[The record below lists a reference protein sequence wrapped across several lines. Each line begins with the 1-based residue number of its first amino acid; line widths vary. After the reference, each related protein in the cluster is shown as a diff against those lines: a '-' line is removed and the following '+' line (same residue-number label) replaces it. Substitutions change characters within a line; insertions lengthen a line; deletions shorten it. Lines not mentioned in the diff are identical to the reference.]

1 MSQNKELRELIGLVG
16 YIKLQHRH
24 KHIEDETDTD
34 YINGIE
40 MGQTQQTSFD
50 INSDFTDV
58 PEVSEKGV
66 ECFNGNIDEHEHAK
80 NVENTIDSD
89 HL

>member
-1 MSQNKELRELIGLVG
+1 
-16 YIKLQHRH
+16 
-24 KHIEDETDTD
+24 
-34 YINGIE
+34 

-89 HL
+89 HLWVVVESSLNWETWVVGHAESKDVPKKLEIVSFL